1 MHEQVIVNLKEAVK
15 DEIKKQDLDNK
26 KYGFEIGRD
35 FYNNMTL
42 LDLHN
47 YFSNNMSILSRLSL
61 GDVSFEEAEK
71 AVLKWRSS
79 NDSKKAASERS

>member
-1 MHEQVIVNLKEAVK
+1 MHEQVILNLKEAVK
-15 DEIKKQDLDNK
+15 DEIKKADLDNK
-26 KYGFEIGRD
+26 EYGFKIARD
-35 FYNNMTL
+35 LYSNMTL

-47 YFSNNMSILSRLSL
+47 YFANNHNIVSRLSL
-61 GDVSFEEAEK
+61 GDIPFEEAEA

>member
-1 MHEQVIVNLKEAVK
+1 MTKEEYGYSIAR
-15 DEIKKQDLDNK
+15 DL
-26 KYGFEIGRD
+26 
-35 FYNNMTL
+35 YNNMTL

-47 YFSNNMSILSRLSL
+47 YFANNTSIVSRLSL
-61 GDVSFEEAEK
+61 GEVPFEEAEA